1 MILSKL
7 RIYIDNSVKDKYYQS
22 HFNYHVFFIG
32 FYLSKQFQKLKI
44 EADGINVIDIVIGG
58 NMAPSV
64 KTIDSRSII
73 HVPFDLKFYSSI
85 DKHGKCIYYTQLV
98 KEAFG
103 LLANVR
109 NIPYC
114 VLIDLINT
122 LQHDNFE
129 YCWKFK
135 TISLPLNNLKIE
147 FFCNIN
153 TDDFTITI
161 KVDNRNDK
169 RNILRGIVVRTKP
182 DDIFFSHISN
192 KIRIER
198 DKIFMVSKW
207 GVDLIGINID
217 DLQHGRLNLQY
228 CDTPYP
234 DDKKASDNFFMLQ
247 RELKYDN
254 YDFK

>member
-1 MILSKL
+1 M
-7 RIYIDNSVKDKYYQS
+7 
-22 HFNYHVFFIG
+22 
-32 FYLSKQFQKLKI
+32 SKQFQKLKI

-73 HVPFDLKFYSSI
+73 HVPFDLKSYSSI

-161 KVDNRNDK
+161 KV
-169 RNILRGIVVRTKP
+169 V
-182 DDIFFSHISN
+182 
-192 KIRIER
+192 
-198 DKIFMVSKW
+198 
-207 GVDLIGINID
+207 
-217 DLQHGRLNLQY
+217 
-228 CDTPYP
+228 
-234 DDKKASDNFFMLQ
+234 
-247 RELKYDN
+247 
-254 YDFK
+254 